1 MNLSI
6 TWYFKM
12 IPGIQ
17 MKFVTAPRSRRVLPN
32 NSFELYETEN
42 LKNAT
47 LWNELSTKNLI
58 KYNFVCELNYT
69 FFFYFICLH
78 A

>member
-32 NSFELYETEN
+32 NSFELYETEK
-42 LKNAT
+42 KNAT
-47 LWNELSTKNLI
+47 LWNELSTKNL
-58 KYNFVCELNYT
+58 
-69 FFFYFICLH
+69 
-78 A
+78 